1 MQNMLRMLREAAGL
15 TQAELAAR
23 CNTTNQQISRLEN
36 GKVALNDRW
45 LRVLGA
51 ALSVKPSEILIF
63 DDDDAVPSVPV
74 SEGFQDIDCLR
85 QAIETAE
92 LALHRSKR
100 VMAPKAKA
108 HLVFMIY
115 ELFKDDPSATSD
127 DISSL
132 VN

>member
-1 MQNMLRMLREAAGL
+1 MQNMLRKLREAVGL
-15 TQAELAAR
+15 TQAELATR

-36 GKVALNDRW
+36 GQVALNDRW

-51 ALSVKPSEILIF
+51 ALYVNPSEILIF
-63 DDDDAVPSVPV
+63 DDDAVPSVPV
-74 SEGFQDIDCLR
+74 PAGFQDLDCLR

-100 VMAPKAKA
+100 VMAPKARA

-132 VN
+132 VS